1 MWKAASHTFKVRK
14 GPVAP
19 LEMQPRDRV
28 GKETVKAFG
37 PSLPK
42 TCNGDWSCFP
52 CRRSKLRHHKDR
64 LNLSALARTA

>member
-42 TCNGDWSCFP
+42 IAMGIGHVPLSEVQAAP
-52 CRRSKLRHHKDR
+52 SQRP
-64 LNLSALARTA
+64 LNLSPLARTA

>member
-42 TCNGDWSCFP
+42 IAMGIGHVSPAGGPSCAITKTP
-52 CRRSKLRHHKDR
+52 KP
-64 LNLSALARTA
+64 